1 MNAEVATDS
10 ALTVLNRHIAHMAE
24 SAIQSAAA
32 VAATSSGATHQKSV
46 EECVS
51 YLSIIFFFFWSS
63 FLLTF
68 YCITVGTAGTAA
80 HVSLE
85 ADSVPEQSD
94 VPTDFFQRSSS
105 IIGRWLRQQWRSS
118 FQFGQSQDQQIVS
131 SIIRIF
137 SLQQ

>member
-51 YLSIIFFFFWSS
+51 YLSSFS
-63 FLLTF
+63 FLLIFYILTF
-68 YCITVGTAGTAA
+68 YYCITVGTAGTAA

-85 ADSVPEQSD
+85 ADSVP
-94 VPTDFFQRSSS
+94 
-105 IIGRWLRQQWRSS
+105 
-118 FQFGQSQDQQIVS
+118 
-131 SIIRIF
+131 
-137 SLQQ
+137 

>member
-51 YLSIIFFFFWSS
+51 YLSSFSSS
-63 FLLTF
+63 FDLL
-68 YCITVGTAGTAA
+68 YINVLLLHNSG
-80 HVSLE
+80 HSR
-85 ADSVPEQSD
+85 D
-94 VPTDFFQRSSS
+94 SSS
-105 IIGRWLRQQWRSS
+105 CLFGGR
-118 FQFGQSQDQQIVS
+118 
-131 SIIRIF
+131 
-137 SLQQ
+137 